1 MAENKKDTDK
11 IPENEIAYDAA
22 TDFSANEDIVDYI
35 ESASLT
41 DLKAKYAAAEE
52 DENIR
57 NEGFGLIQTSFFR
70 RDRPEEQSTPIDYNP
85 REVISRSEMERTFL
99 PKLANQFSSAQSE
112 FDKDVVSFSEIDL
125 NDGEEESKEENTEP
139 EKKSSRS
146 GSSGKKKNDKTEDAA
161 EPSSMSKN
169 YNTNTRVV
177 FLDEDTDD
185 GIKRNTDGEV
195 ESLFGGDDK
204 KPSGRKRK

>member
-1 MAENKKDTDK
+1 MAENGKDSEK
-11 IPENEIAYDAA
+11 NQEKNIAPDTSA
-22 TDFSANEDIVDYI
+22 DFSANEDLVDYI

-52 DENIR
+52 DESIR
-57 NEGFGLIQTSFFR
+57 NEGFGLIQTGFFR

-112 FDKDVVSFSEIDL
+112 YDKDVVSFSEIDL
-125 NDGEEESKEENTEP
+125 NAGEEESKDEKEDT
-139 EKKSSRS
+139 EKKTFRF
-146 GSSGKKKNDKTEDAA
+146 GAFRKRKNDQTEDAA
-161 EPSSMSKN
+161 KASSMSKT

-177 FLDEDTDD
+177 YLDENTDD

-195 ESLFGGDDK
+195 ESLFGGDDR
-204 KPSGRKRK
+204 KPSRRKRK